1 MARGDHEDH
10 VMVAMEVAPAM
21 AAMDF
26 ALQFQRLIMNLA
38 PEPYSSSQSTDEAVV
53 CGKWAEQEQ
62 EIVQGERRQ
71 QWPCQDLRAHAARAQ
86 QP

>member
-53 CGKWAEQEQ
+53 CGK
-62 EIVQGERRQ
+62 
-71 QWPCQDLRAHAARAQ
+71 
-86 QP
+86 